1 MTDIVTVDN
10 FVRAETDRMAAR
22 IAHDAGGTNVWFH
35 NRVPTPFDRQ
45 PVIRQNRDT
54 LYSGAVVDVSEGAR
68 ITIPDAG
75 ERYLSVMV
83 INQDHYVPHIFHT
96 PGVHELTLDE
106 VDTPFVVLA
115 VRVLV
120 NPNDQGDV
128 AAANALQDAIHID
141 AASATPFTYPDYDAA
156 SFDATRDHLLA
167 LSRGLPDF
175 AHAFGKKGDVDAVR
189 HLLGTASGWGG
200 FPESEAIYLNVEPG
214 LPVGD
219 YELTVGDVPVDAFW
233 SITVYDAAGFM
244 VDNDRHVA
252 SVNSVTAEPNA
263 DGTVT
268 VRFGG
273 GDAANTIPVAEGWN
287 YVVRLY
293 RPRAEVQSG
302 SWVFPSIT
310 PR

>member
-1 MTDIVTVDN
+1 MPEIVNVDN

-54 LYSGAVVDVSEGAR
+54 LYSGAVIDVSEGAR

-75 ERYLSVMV
+75 ERYISVMV
-83 INQDHYVPHIFHT
+83 INQDHYVPHIFHS
-96 PGVHELTLDE
+96 PGVHEITLDAAG
-106 VDTPFVVLA
+106 TAFVVVA

-120 NPNDQGDV
+120 NPNDPDDV
-128 AAANALQDAIHID
+128 AEANALQDAIHIE
-141 AASATPFTYPDYDAA
+141 AAAATPFTHPEYEEE
-156 SFDATRDHLLA
+156 SFGATRDHLLA

-175 AHAFGKKGDVDAVR
+175 AHAFGKRGEVDDVR

-200 FPESEAIYLNVEPG
+200 FPEAEAIYLNVEPG
-214 LPVGD
+214 LAVGE

-233 SITVYDAAGFM
+233 SITVYNADGFM
-244 VDNDRHVA
+244 VDNERHVA
-252 SVNSVTAEPNA
+252 SVNSVTAEPND

-273 GDAANTIPVAEGWN
+273 GDAPNTIPITEGWN

-293 RPRAEVQSG
+293 RPRPEVLDG
-302 SWVFPSIT
+302 SWVFPSLSS
-310 PR
+310 